1 MTRKREEIASLQESE
16 SEPSDVFIQGWVR
29 TRRDSKNFFF
39 LELNDG
45 SCLKNIQV
53 VVTEDTP
60 GYEELKVVR
69 TGASVSVRGDLVP
82 SQGKGQKWEAAARE
96 VSLIGDSCETYP
108 LQKKRHS
115 MEFLREISHLRRRAN
130 LFGAIF
136 RVRSR

>member
-1 MTRKREEIASLQESE
+1 MTRKREEIASLLESE
-16 SEPSDVFIQGWVR
+16 SERSDVFIQGWVR

-69 TGASVSVRGDLVP
+69 TGASVSVRGSRSLAGERAKMGSGSKGSFAYRRLLRDLP
-82 SQGKGQKWEAAARE
+82 
-96 VSLIGDSCETYP
+96 T
-108 LQKKRHS
+108 QKKRHS
-115 MEFLREISHLRRRAN
+115 MEFLREIST
-130 LFGAIF
+130 
-136 RVRSR
+136 

>member
-1 MTRKREEIASLQESE
+1 MTKKREEIASLLESE
-16 SEPSDVFIQGWVR
+16 SERSDVFIQGWVR

-82 SQGKGQKWEAAARE
+82 SQGEGKNG
-96 VSLIGDSCETYP
+96 
-108 LQKKRHS
+108 KRQP
-115 MEFLREISHLRRRAN
+115 RK
-130 LFGAIF
+130 F
-136 RVRSR
+136 RL

>member
-1 MTRKREEIASLQESE
+1 MTRKREEIASLLESE
-16 SEPSDVFIQGWVR
+16 SERSDVFIQGWVR

-69 TGASVSVRGDLVP
+69 TGASVSVRGISFPRRGKGKMGSAV
-82 SQGKGQKWEAAARE
+82 QGK
-96 VSLIGDSCETYP
+96 
-108 LQKKRHS
+108 
-115 MEFLREISHLRRRAN
+115 
-130 LFGAIF
+130 F
-136 RVRSR
+136 RL